1 MRRIVVNSQGSTRE
15 LEASLISNWVRQMPR
30 DCALSPRKPLPP
42 DRWLLGSA
50 LQKAIRRGLDVEA
63 LQVAHA
69 LHEADATYAWRR
81 LRVIALEDVGLGD
94 IETVATLLAVAGKQQ
109 LRQGLGDERLYLSF
123 VRALAVAP
131 KDRTACDLLCWI
143 ELSPDVMSYRTGLLD
158 SPERWEPL
166 ALDDEAPIWQRT
178 VALQLIAGLTV
189 RTRSGY
195 QTLSRADAPAWH
207 RVVDALSL
215 HPLVA
220 LATRKGTG
228 TESLNVALPFAYW
241 LYQQASVRPLR
252 TAALDSSPRI
262 GCLLAPAYDM
272 HTRAGLQALR
282 LFLKSEPAIRR
293 QLLEAGAMDQIRA
306 LGFLLFQ
313 IEGGLLDRYEDYA
326 PQVRVE
332 AERAELAHYGVR
344 GDATTTALRSELQG
358 QLPALHDA
366 RRASWCAYR
375 PMIGAPVAQA

>member
-1 MRRIVVNSQGSTRE
+1 MRRVAVYLQASTRD
-15 LEASLISNWVRQMPR
+15 LEASLISNWVRQMPGDFAGSLR
-30 DCALSPRKPLPP
+30 ERLPS

-63 LQVAHA
+63 LQVAQA
-69 LHEADATYAWRR
+69 LHHTDASYAWRR

-109 LRQGLGDERLYLSF
+109 LRQGLGDEQLYLSF
-123 VRALAVAP
+123 ARALAIAP

-143 ELSPDVMSYRTGLLD
+143 EFSPDVVSYRTGLLEL
-158 SPERWEPL
+158 SKRWEPL
-166 ALDDEAPIWQRT
+166 VLDDEAPIWQRA

-195 QTLSRADAPAWH
+195 RMLSRADAPTWH
-207 RVVDALSL
+207 RVIEALSL

-220 LATRKGTG
+220 LAARKGTA

-241 LYQQASVRPLR
+241 LYQQACMRPSR
-252 TAALDSSPRI
+252 TGLAESPPRI
-262 GCLLAPAYDM
+262 GGLLAPAYDM

-282 LFLKSEPAIRR
+282 LFLKSEPPFRQ
-293 QLLEAGAMDQIRA
+293 QLLEAGATDQVRA

-313 IEGGLLDRYEDYA
+313 VEGGLLDRYEDYA
-326 PQVRVE
+326 PQIRLE
-332 AERAELAHYGVR
+332 AERAELAHYGVQ
-344 GDATTTALRSELQG
+344 GDAVTTALRAGLRE

-366 RRASWCAYR
+366 RRASWLAYR
-375 PMIGAPVAQA
+375 ALTSTSERQV